1 MRHSIYIGLLA
12 FAVSLS
18 FFSCKS
24 EKKAEEDIIVEKI
37 VAKPQQ
43 GAERMETDERN
54 GSVTWI
60 GGAEYS
66 YSIVRAAN
74 DSLATVENHGV
85 EYHDNAIRLAVYRA
99 DGTMFFQKT
108 FTKSNFAPMLP
119 QQFKEHGVLL
129 GMNLD
134 KAEGNSLRF
143 IVSVGSPDDSNEE
156 FYYVVMR
163 LNNFGVTSAER
174 CEGMGEE

>member
-1 MRHSIYIGLLA
+1 
-12 FAVSLS
+12 
-18 FFSCKS
+18 
-24 EKKAEEDIIVEKI
+24 
-37 VAKPQQ
+37 
-43 GAERMETDERN
+43 
-54 GSVTWI
+54 
-60 GGAEYS
+60 
-66 YSIVRAAN
+66 
-74 DSLATVENHGV
+74 
-85 EYHDNAIRLAVYRA
+85 
-99 DGTMFFQKT
+99 
-108 FTKSNFAPMLP
+108 MLP

-163 LNNFGVTSAER
+163 LNNFGATSAER